1 MIYSISTDA
10 QESEK
15 SRMRGIQ
22 AVQTGM
28 VALDGDSLTIE
39 KVGRVAN
46 DRAKVCLTPQ
56 AQEKILASRQVLEE
70 CAAKGQSIYGMT
82 TNLGPYLGQ
91 SLTEGDASA
100 IQQQVILEHVVRQ
113 GTELNVS
120 QVRAMMLSRLN
131 GFCKGTSGVRLLTA
145 SALADLLNHEI
156 HPIVV
161 AGSSVGASDLS
172 EMAQIAL
179 VLIGLGEAEYKG
191 KRLSGG
197 KALALNGL
205 IPLKLA
211 GKEGI
216 ALISSNGFSVGVGT
230 LVLQDVITAF
240 MSINLSAATSLEA
253 IQGNLNSLN
262 KGAAEAKSHAGYVA
276 TAKLLR
282 DILEGSSLW
291 QEGSARCLQDP
302 LSFRCVA
309 PTHGSFLDVVRRLKD
324 TLEVELNSGSDN
336 PFVDLENRSV
346 YSVGNF
352 DTTSISLG
360 FDTARIAMTSAINM
374 LNERV
379 QKLMNK
385 EFTNLP
391 TGLKSQTRDGVGL
404 IPLTR
409 LVAAL
414 TTEAHLLANPAS
426 IQFRSQLGVG
436 HEDSVS
442 LAPLSVTNT
451 AKLAE
456 VMIKLSAIE
465 ILVACSALELRKFK
479 QLARTTQMIAKFVK
493 GEPLDCSTWDDQISR
508 VVNRLRAG
516 RFSKHLSIKI

>member
-1 MIYSISTDA
+1 MIYSIATDA
-10 QESEK
+10 EESEK
-15 SRMRGIQ
+15 ARMRRIE
-22 AVQTGM
+22 AVQSGTA
-28 VALDGDSLTIE
+28 ALDGDSLTIQN
-39 KVGRVAN
+39 VASVAN

-56 AQEKILASRQVLEE
+56 AQEKILASREVLEE

-91 SLTEGDASA
+91 SLTEGDVSQ
-100 IQQQVILEHVVRQ
+100 IQLKVILEHVVRQ
-113 GTELNVS
+113 GVELTVS
-120 QVRAMMLSRLN
+120 QVRAMMLARLN
-131 GFCKGTSGVRLLTA
+131 GFCKGTSGVHLQTA
-145 SALADLLNHEI
+145 NALADLLNLEI

-179 VLIGLGEAEYKG
+179 VLIGLGEAEFKG
-191 KRLSGG
+191 KRMPGG
-197 KALALNGL
+197 KALAVNGL
-205 IPLKLA
+205 TPLKLA

-216 ALISSNGFSVGVGT
+216 ALISNNGFSVGVGT
-230 LVLQDVITAF
+230 LVLQDVMTAF

-253 IQGNLNSLN
+253 IQGNLSALN
-262 KGAAEAKSHAGYVA
+262 KGAANAKAHPGYVA
-276 TAKLLR
+276 TSELLR
-282 DILEGSSLW
+282 DMLEGSSLW

-309 PTHGSFLDVVRRLKD
+309 PTHGSFLDAVKRLKD
-324 TLEVELNSGSDN
+324 TLEVELNAGTDN

-346 YSVGNF
+346 YSCGNF
-352 DTTSISLG
+352 DTASISLG
-360 FDTARIAMTSAINM
+360 FDTVRIAMTSAINM

-391 TGLKSQTRDGVGL
+391 TGLKLEHNDGIGL

-414 TTEAHLLANPAS
+414 TTEAHLLATPAS
-426 IQFRSQLGVG
+426 IQFRSQLGIG

-442 LAPLSVTNT
+442 LAPLSVNNT
-451 AKLAE
+451 AKLADI
-456 VMIKLSAIE
+456 MIKLSAVE
-465 ILVACSALELRKFK
+465 ILIACAALDMRKFK
-479 QLARTTQMIAKFVK
+479 QLGRTTQTIAKFVK
-493 GEPLDCSTWDDQISR
+493 GEPLDCSNWDYQISR

-516 RFSKHLSIKI
+516 RFSKQLSIEF